1 MQSINPKQI
10 ERLFSG
16 SLDDPF
22 DFESDQEE
30 LTDAEIRLREIQSRV
45 LGM

>member
-1 MQSINPKQI
+1 MQSINPKHI

-22 DFESDQEE
+22 DFESESEE
-30 LTDAEIRLREIQSRV
+30 LTDAEIRLREIQNRIM
-45 LGM
+45 GM